1 MYSVAKR
8 FPTLQHLVQVPL
20 LPTELLTHPLFWQ
33 AGLMTEKELKR
44 VQELESI
51 TSEGGHHVKD
61 NPIKPLQYSPPLD
74 YLGSSPL
81 GPEYPQEGLGRQT
94 DRD

>member
-1 MYSVAKR
+1 
-8 FPTLQHLVQVPL
+8 
-20 LPTELLTHPLFWQ
+20 
-33 AGLMTEKELKR
+33 MTEKELKR

-61 NPIKPLQYSPPLD
+61 NPIKPPLTLLLD

-94 DRD
+94 HRD

>member
-1 MYSVAKR
+1 
-8 FPTLQHLVQVPL
+8 
-20 LPTELLTHPLFWQ
+20 
-33 AGLMTEKELKR
+33 MTEKELKR

-61 NPIKPLQYSPPLD
+61 NPIKPLLTPPLD
-74 YLGSSPL
+74 YLGSSPV

-94 DRD
+94 HRDSQRQTFLARGRIRQTSRSFCITAKILRTFQTL